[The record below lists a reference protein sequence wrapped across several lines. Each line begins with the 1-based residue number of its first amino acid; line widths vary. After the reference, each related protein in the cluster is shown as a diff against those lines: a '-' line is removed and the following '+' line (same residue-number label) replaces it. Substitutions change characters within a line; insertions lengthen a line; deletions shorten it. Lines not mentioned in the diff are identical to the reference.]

1 MTSFETMMN
10 AMNQRDEEIERTLK
24 TLNERLSAEQDR
36 MRRMDAV
43 LAGRERGTAELH
55 ELLMAAV
62 EKHPDLKD
70 DFRRIIE
77 ARPKNVTAEPKKAD
91 ENGAIVPF
99 IASDAVLHEIAARR
113 AHQVKNGHT
122 AEHDDKHTDH
132 SLIYAAIY
140 YAWTVVP
147 YDLETPHW
155 PWRDGRPNATFDWK
169 SLPTDPLID
178 AAALLVAE
186 IERRRRALAK
196 I

>member
-10 AMNQRDEEIERTLK
+10 ALNERDAETERTLQA
-24 TLNERLSAEQDR
+24 LRGHLAAEQDR
-36 MRRMDAV
+36 ARRMDAV

-70 DFRRIIE
+70 TFRQIIE
-77 ARPKNVTAEPKKAD
+77 ARPKNVTEEPKKAD
-91 ENGAIVPF
+91 GDGVMLPSSGTEDI
-99 IASDAVLHEIAARR
+99 LREIAAKR
-113 AHQVKNGHT
+113 AQQVKNGHT
-122 AEHDDKHTDH
+122 AEHDDAHTDN
-132 SLIYAAIY
+132 SLIYAAGY
-140 YAWTVVP
+140 YAWTVIP
-147 YDLETPHW
+147 NDLDTPHW
-155 PWRDGRPNATFDWK
+155 PWVDGRPNAAPDWK